1 MINLNPS
8 VREKDKEIF
17 GEVNCKMN
25 RNVKSFFRTRL
36 PGRPEPSADTVKLVF
51 AQLTSGRGPD
61 LENPAPVFTGT
72 DTKCP
77 ILTVILHFREKI
89 RFPV

>member
-8 VREKDKEIF
+8 VRQDSDF
-17 GEVNCKMN
+17 YGEANSKMN
-25 RNVKSFFRTRL
+25 RNVKSFFRTSL
-36 PGRPEPSADTVKLVF
+36 PGKSEPSADTVNFVF
-51 AQLTSGRGPD
+51 TQLTSGRGPD

-77 ILTVILHFREKI
+77 ILSNILHFQEKKF
-89 RFPV
+89 FPV